1 MSVVPCLPA
10 HLCVSP
16 QRPVAGPPRE
26 RVKSVSPPAGL
37 PNPRVPLG
45 ATNPEQRVAAARRS
59 SQLAAQRSISQRS
72 AAARSATQRQRR
84 VRHGARSAVQSIVL
98 TAQRP
103 WKRCT
108 DQDSCISPIGRP
120 EVPSADQQGRV
131 NHLHNHRLTST
142 SRTPNPVLQHP
153 PQQPHQ
159 FVELNE
165 CTSRTSRP
173 TTPPLPW

>member
-1 MSVVPCLPA
+1 MRVTAASRG
-10 HLCVSP
+10 
-16 QRPVAGPPRE
+16 RPPKGTRQKRFTA
-26 RVKSVSPPAGL
+26 AGL

-59 SQLAAQRSISQRS
+59 SQLAAQRSVWQRS

-108 DQDSCISPIGRP
+108 DRDSCISPIGRP
-120 EVPSADQQGRV
+120 GVPLADQQGRV

-142 SRTPNPVLQHP
+142 SRTSNPVLQHP
-153 PQQPHQ
+153 PQQPQ
-159 FVELNE
+159 PV
-165 CTSRTSRP
+165 R
-173 TTPPLPW
+173 